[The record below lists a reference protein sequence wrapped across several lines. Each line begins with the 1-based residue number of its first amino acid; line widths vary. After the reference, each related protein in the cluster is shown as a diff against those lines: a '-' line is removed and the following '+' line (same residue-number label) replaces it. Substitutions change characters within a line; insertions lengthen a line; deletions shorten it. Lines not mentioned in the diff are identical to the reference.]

1 MGSKYPIVHG
11 KWDQAH
17 PICSVPAGPA
27 QPAPRVQSAMRVP
40 LALPPRPPEG
50 AEALLKCAMA
60 GWAPYSA
67 VHGGQGPWAVE
78 MFLEVG

>member
-1 MGSKYPIVHG
+1 
-11 KWDQAH
+11 
-17 PICSVPAGPA
+17 
-27 QPAPRVQSAMRVP
+27 MRVP